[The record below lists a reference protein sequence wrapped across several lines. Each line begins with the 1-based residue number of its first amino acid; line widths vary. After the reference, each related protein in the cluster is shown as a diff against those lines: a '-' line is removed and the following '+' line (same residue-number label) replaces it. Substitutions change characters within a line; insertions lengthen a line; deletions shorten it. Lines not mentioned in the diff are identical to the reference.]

1 MYSAEFDYYR
11 AKSVAEAAS
20 LLRKHKNSR
29 LLAGGHSLLPA
40 MRLRLASP
48 SALIDIGGIQALAG
62 IKAKGQSLEIGALAT
77 HGEIAASAAVRKVCP
92 ILAEAAGEI
101 GDVQVRNRGTIGGSL
116 AHADPGADY
125 PTVLLALDATL
136 SAAGQKGKRQI
147 PVEKF
152 FRDIFTTALKAGE
165 LLTSVRLTGYGAGT
179 GGCYLKHRHPASSFA
194 VVGVAAIVEVED
206 GKCQSVRVAVGGAT
220 SCPIRATAAE
230 KSLTGQRP
238 DAGSIASAA
247 SKIADAIT
255 EPIGDLYASGE
266 YRRHLATVLARRAL
280 TTAVAKARS

>member
-11 AKSVAEAAS
+11 AKSVAEAAA

-92 ILAEAAGEI
+92 ILADAAGEI

-136 SAAGQKGKRQI
+136 SAAGQKGKRLI

-152 FRDIFTTALKAGE
+152 FRDIFTTALKPGE
-165 LLTSVRLTGYGAGT
+165 LLTSVRLLGYSAGT
-179 GGCYLKHRHPASSFA
+179 GGCYVNRRQPAASIA
-194 VVGVAAIVEVED
+194 VPGVAAVVDVED
-206 GKCQSVRVAVGGAT
+206 GKCSRVRLVVGGAT
-220 SCPIRATAAE
+220 ACSVRATAAE

-238 DAGSIASAA
+238 DTGSIASAA
-247 SKIADAIT
+247 SKVADAIA
-255 EPIGDLYASGE
+255 EPMGDLYASGE
-266 YRRHLATVLARRAL
+266 YRKHLATVLARRAL
-280 TTAVAKARS
+280 TTAVARARG